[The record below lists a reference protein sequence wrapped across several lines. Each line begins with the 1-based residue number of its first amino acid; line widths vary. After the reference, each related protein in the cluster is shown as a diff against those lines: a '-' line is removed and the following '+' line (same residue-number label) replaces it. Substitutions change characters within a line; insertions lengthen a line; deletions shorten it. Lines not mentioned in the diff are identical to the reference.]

1 MGLISRA
8 LDSADTYVKKF
19 TNKGQELRDSDRVNL
34 HDLKSVCLALGP
46 YRNLTTLTAS
56 ILFLHP
62 NCQVL
67 NHAGKRIFG
76 DRKLDF
82 LSDYSSEKFENFARY
97 AIHISEGG
105 ERGNY
110 GGSITHSH
118 AFRDQSDIKDVWDE
132 LDLNLKKQE
141 IHSLF
146 WKESQRTANRIR
158 NKNVDLD
165 DIFHQNERLRFL
177 LPVRNPMD
185 SAMSNM
191 KTGHV
196 RHLKGVNK
204 RSDIDQVLEAILDE
218 FAWFAEL
225 QQQHPDRFLAYFAHE
240 AGRESLKEI
249 ANFLD
254 LDLNETWLGYTEG
267 IFVIKSKYT
276 HHKELIAHFR
286 HMVNEKFALYPE
298 FQEKLLGF
306 VQDG

>member
-1 MGLISRA
+1 MGIMSRI
-8 LDSADTYVKKF
+8 LDSADMFVKKF
-19 TNKGQELRDSDRVNL
+19 TKKGQDFQESSGVNL
-34 HDLKSVCLALGP
+34 DNLKSVCLALGP

-82 LSDYSSEKFENFARY
+82 LSDYSEEKFENFARY
-97 AIHISEGG
+97 AIHISAGG

-132 LDLNLKKQE
+132 LDLSLKKRE
-141 IHSLF
+141 IQCLF

-158 NKNVDLD
+158 QKNVNLD
-165 DIFHQNERLRFL
+165 TIFRQNDRLRFL

-185 SAMSNM
+185 SAMSNI

-196 RHLKGVNK
+196 RHLEGVNT
-204 RSDIDQVLEAILDE
+204 RSDIEHVLEAILDE
-218 FAWFAEL
+218 FAWFANL
-225 QQQHPDRFLAYFAHE
+225 QQSHPGRFHAYFAHE
-240 AGRESLKEI
+240 AGRDTLVEMAEFLKMEP
-249 ANFLD
+249 D
-254 LDLNETWLGYTEG
+254 EVWLGYSEG
-267 IFVIKSKYT
+267 TFVIKSNYN
-276 HHKELIAHFR
+276 HPKELIALFR
-286 HMVNEKFALYPE
+286 HMVSEKFESYPQ

-306 VQDG
+306 VDEA